1 MKEEN
6 FEEIIKNDESL
17 NKLLNQKDVSVFS
30 NFSNNNFKNEDFKK
44 HINEAYRTSYKEI
57 FDKNFG
63 TSEEGKVTTLF
74 RSVAF
79 LATPEFKEEIYNDLE
94 KIITAALIN
103 IDTYKNTLKT
113 NPSDVN
119 IPNHYKKFINEL
131 NIVNIDILNRF
142 DDNEKIKTI
151 KNQILTSVFDICDIL
166 SQLPDTT
173 AYKMNTHNLILEK
186 VQKIKDLGN
195 QKERFEIQKQ
205 NEKTKNIGIQVKLFA
220 GLALVILF
228 AIIRILIR
236 FYRN

>member
-30 NFSNNNFKNEDFKK
+30 NFSNSNFKNEDFKK

-57 FDKNFG
+57 FDKSFG

-74 RSVAF
+74 RSVEF
-79 LATPEFKEEIYNDLE
+79 LATPEFKEEICNDLE

-103 IDTYKNTLKT
+103 IDTYKSTLQSK
-113 NPSDVN
+113 PSDVN
-119 IPNHYKKFINEL
+119 MPNHYKKFINAL

-166 SQLPDTT
+166 SQLPDNT
-173 AYKMNTHNLILEK
+173 AYKMNTYNLILEK

-195 QKERFEIQKQ
+195 QKERFEIHKQK
-205 NEKTKNIGIQVKLFA
+205 EKTKNTGMQVKLFA

-228 AIIRILIR
+228 AIIRILITFLR
-236 FYRN
+236 H

>member
-30 NFSNNNFKNEDFKK
+30 NFSNSNFKNEDFKK
-44 HINEAYRTSYKEI
+44 HINEAYRTSYKEV
-57 FDKNFG
+57 FDKSFG

-74 RSVAF
+74 RSVEF
-79 LATPEFKEEIYNDLE
+79 LATPEFKEEICNDLE

-103 IDTYKNTLKT
+103 IDTYKNTLQSK
-113 NPSDVN
+113 PSDVN
-119 IPNHYKKFINEL
+119 MPNHYKKFINAL

-166 SQLPDTT
+166 SQLPDNT
-173 AYKMNTHNLILEK
+173 AYKMNTYNLILEK

-195 QKERFEIQKQ
+195 QKERFEIHKQK
-205 NEKTKNIGIQVKLFA
+205 EKTKNIGMQVKLFA

-228 AIIRILIR
+228 AIIRILITFLR
-236 FYRN
+236 H